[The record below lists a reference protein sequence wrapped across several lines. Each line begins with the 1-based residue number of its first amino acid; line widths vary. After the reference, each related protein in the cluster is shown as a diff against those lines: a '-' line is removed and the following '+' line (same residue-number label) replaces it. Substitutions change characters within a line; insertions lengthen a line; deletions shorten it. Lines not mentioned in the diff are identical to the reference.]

1 MEYIIIGLLVIIII
15 LLIILLARGNTS
27 LVERLG
33 KVESIV
39 VRELSTFRTD
49 LSKSMSEDFEK
60 LQDRVEG
67 RLLLINDKIFEVNI
81 VGFAITHTS
90 CFYIE
95 LQLML

>member
-67 RLLLINDKIFEVNI
+67 R
-81 VGFAITHTS
+81 
-90 CFYIE
+90 
-95 LQLML
+95 